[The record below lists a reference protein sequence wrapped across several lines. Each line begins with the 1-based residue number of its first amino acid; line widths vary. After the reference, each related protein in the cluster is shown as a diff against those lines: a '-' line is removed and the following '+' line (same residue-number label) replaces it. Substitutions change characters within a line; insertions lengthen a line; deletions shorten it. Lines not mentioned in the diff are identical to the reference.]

1 MLGNRHAVEREL
13 VRHIPNAAGDDVP
26 TVANPVDFDA
36 TPVCYTKPPP
46 LLGEHTDEVL
56 REWLG
61 YSAESIEALRASNAI

>member
-1 MLGNRHAVEREL
+1 M
-13 VRHIPNAAGDDVP
+13 RHIPNAAGDDVP

-36 TPVCYTKPPP
+36 TPVHYAKAPP

-61 YSAESIEALRASNAI
+61 YSDERISDLRAGDAI